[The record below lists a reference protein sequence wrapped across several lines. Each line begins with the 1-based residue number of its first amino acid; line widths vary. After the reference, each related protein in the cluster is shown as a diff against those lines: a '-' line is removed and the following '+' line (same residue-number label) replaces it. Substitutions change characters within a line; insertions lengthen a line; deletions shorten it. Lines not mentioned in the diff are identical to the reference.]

1 MRYTV
6 SAYLCTNNPIKIDSL
21 KTDFWFEVED
31 FIWDNVE
38 NQAEGKKKIRNRN
51 YNSKSGIF
59 LNCED
64 ATFINHIHCFVRCLH
79 WIIKNPTQSVN
90 TDCVGFLHTILALL
104 LGEGKDGVED
114 AEVEAAVYGNP
125 TAVGTLRVK

>member
-1 MRYTV
+1 MKNVTV
-6 SAYLCTNNPIKIDSL
+6 HL
-21 KTDFWFEVED
+21 KPWIIICRGH
-31 FIWDNVE
+31 IWYKKF
-38 NQAEGKKKIRNRN
+38 AGKKKIRNRN

-114 AEVEAAVYGNP
+114 AEVEAAFYGNP